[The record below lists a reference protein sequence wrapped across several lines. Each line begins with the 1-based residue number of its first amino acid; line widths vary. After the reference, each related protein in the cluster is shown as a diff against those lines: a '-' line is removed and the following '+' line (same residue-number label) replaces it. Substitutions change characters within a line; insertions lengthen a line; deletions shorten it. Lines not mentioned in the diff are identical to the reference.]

1 MSMIRIS
8 VLFLI
13 MMLSR
18 KHASGP
24 SMLILRCHAFASNTN
39 TNINTI
45 KRQQYYSRS
54 TGSMRLKHIN
64 GNNNSWI
71 IRRGGSATFTGSQQQ
86 QQPFQSTPTSRL
98 SSTAFPS
105 IPSSAF
111 ENRAMESLAIA
122 GGGETLST
130 SIESF
135 GGISYR
141 DSSSSQKD
149 NLYRVV
155 FVLGGPG
162 KKVAEV
168 IKYQVISLKKN
179 MFPCHHIVDITSYQI
194 I

>member
-39 TNINTI
+39 TNTN

-64 GNNNSWI
+64 VINNSWI
-71 IRRGGSATFTGSQQQ
+71 IRRGGSATFAGNQQQ

-98 SSTAFPS
+98 SASPS
-105 IPSSAF
+105 IPLSVF

-130 SIESF
+130 SIKSF

-149 NLYRVV
+149 DLYRVV

-162 KKVAEV
+162 KKVAKV
-168 IKYQVISLKKN
+168 INYQLFHLKKKLFPYITSSISLLIK
-179 MFPCHHIVDITSYQI
+179 
-194 I
+194 

>member
-1 MSMIRIS
+1 MIRVS

-18 KHASGP
+18 KHASG
-24 SMLILRCHAFASNTN
+24 SSILILRCHAFASNTN
-39 TNINTI
+39 TN

-71 IRRGGSATFTGSQQQ
+71 IRRGGSATFTGNQQRQ
-86 QQPFQSTPTSRL
+86 LFQSTPTSRL
-98 SSTAFPS
+98 SSTASPS

-111 ENRAMESLAIA
+111 VNKAMESLAIA

-130 SIESF
+130 SIKSF

-162 KKVAEV
+162 KKVPEG
-168 IKYQVISLKKN
+168 IKYQL
-179 MFPCHHIVDITSYQI
+179 FH
-194 I
+194 

>member
-122 GGGETLST
+122 GGGEALST
-130 SIESF
+130 SIKSF

-168 IKYQVISLKKN
+168 IKYQVITSSISLLIK
-179 MFPCHHIVDITSYQI
+179 
-194 I
+194 